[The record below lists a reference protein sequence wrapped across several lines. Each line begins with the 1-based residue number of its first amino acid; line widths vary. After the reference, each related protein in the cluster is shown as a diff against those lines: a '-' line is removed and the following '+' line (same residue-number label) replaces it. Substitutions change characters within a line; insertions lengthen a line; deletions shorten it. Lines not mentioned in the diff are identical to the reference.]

1 MKYYWID
8 VYLRDSSSFGGT
20 LTDFRWKAENL
31 TNLRKRLVAE
41 KKDTSCSYVVF
52 EVPSDKGLMGVIGH
66 LNDKGYK
73 GTYNVKKID
82 GKNTPTW
89 NVDRGNG
96 WDYTRNIL
104 NKDGT
109 LGRRL

>member
-8 VYLRDSSSFGGT
+8 VYLRDSSSFGGVVT
-20 LTDFRWKAENL
+20 SLQWKAGSI
-31 TNLRKRLVAE
+31 TSLRKRLVAE
-41 KKDTSCSYVVF
+41 KKNTSCSYVVF
-52 EVPSDKGLMGVIGH
+52 EIPADKGLRGLLDAIG
-66 LNDKGYK
+66 DKGYK

-82 GKNTPTW
+82 GKKVPTW
-89 NVDRGNG
+89 NVDQGNG
-96 WDYTRNIL
+96 WDYVRNAI